1 MDDKGL
7 LGAIA
12 HVNSIWSIAAFA
24 IAAIVAVLK
33 LALASP
39 TAARGGERPHR
50 RRWAIRSCGR
60 ASSSSA

>member
-24 IAAIVAVLK
+24 IAAVIAVLRIVAR
-33 LALASP
+33 LADRCAN
-39 TAARGGERPHR
+39 AAEKQRPPR
-50 RRWAIRSCGR
+50 
-60 ASSSSA
+60 